1 MKSTIITKEK
11 PHDYIGAEKVFDKI
25 VDLSIHDSNFRQ
37 NRNKRELPQL
47 DKDHI

>member
-1 MKSTIITKEK
+1 MKSTIITTEK